1 MKLHQYVTFAV
12 AGELDLNKLASQLGI
27 LRKYRWEE
35 PMQLDPAT
43 LRPVPAEALPE
54 SHVYLYYFGGVVFRN
69 CSQEAIS
76 DFSAKMAQINDIFKG
91 FPNIRYREQY
101 SLRVEDSGTVSIAND
116 CAAVPRYER
125 AFIDIVAFV
134 LAKSV
139 ALERI
144 EEQAD
149 TVLDE
154 MEDII
159 ALLDVGKLGLS
170 DKKLARLASKIL
182 NFKYRSIAF
191 VMVLDKPDITWD
203 NPEADRL
210 YLTMATLFELNQR
223 YQEIKHKSETLMDI
237 TQVFTDLSHARRSTR
252 LEWIIIILIFIEI
265 LIYIIQI
272 LR

>member
-1 MKLHQYVTFAV
+1 M
-12 AGELDLNKLASQLGI
+12 
-27 LRKYRWEE
+27 
-35 PMQLDPAT
+35 
-43 LRPVPAEALPE
+43 LPE
-54 SHVYLYYFGGVVFRN
+54 MHVYLYYFGGVVFRN
-69 CSQEAIS
+69 CSAAVIR
-76 DFSAKMAQINDIFKG
+76 DFSAKMAQVSDLFDG

-101 SLRVEDSGTVSIAND
+101 SLRVEEGGTLTIANE
-116 CAAVPRYER
+116 CAVMPRYQR

-154 MEDII
+154 MENMIS
-159 ALLDVGKLGLS
+159 LLDVGKLGIS
-170 DKKLARLASKIL
+170 DKKLAGLASKIL

-191 VMVLDKPDITWD
+191 IMVLEKPDITWD

-210 YLTMATLFELNQR
+210 YLTMATVFELSQR

-237 TQVFTDLSHARRSTR
+237 TQVFSDLSHARRSTR
-252 LEWIIIILIFIEI
+252 LEWVIIFLIFIEI
-265 LIYIIQI
+265 LIYLFQV
-272 LR
+272 LRSP